1 MSCSD
6 RHLEDFN
13 IHQRSIAM
21 RSTDHQIL
29 ALAVPSIIQNITV
42 PLLGLVDLT
51 IVGHFGS
58 ASAIGAI
65 AVGSMIFNVAYWLL
79 GFLRMGTSGLT
90 SQAYGRGD
98 TPDARRLLRR
108 ALLLALLLGLSLLL
122 LQRPFGW
129 AALRVIHP
137 SQEVLPLASLYFDV
151 CIWGA
156 PAVLGLYS
164 LNGWFIGLQD
174 TRTPLFV
181 AIFQNLL
188 NILASLVFVYLLKL
202 DITGVAL
209 GTLTAQWAGFLVSLT
224 FALRRNKSLA
234 AEIGTSEATR
244 TKVTGWGEFF
254 TVNRDIF
261 LRTVFLV
268 GVNLFFTSAGAR
280 QGDVILSV
288 NTLLL
293 TFYTLFSYVM
303 DGFAFAGEALCGSA
317 YGSEDGGRF
326 RQVVG
331 RLFHWGGIMTVSFT
345 LLYLV
350 GGQPLMHL
358 ITSEPHVLYVA
369 RTYFLWALLIPVA
382 GMAAFVYDG
391 IFIGI
396 TQTRGMLISSS
407 AAATIFLLLFL
418 TGKHF
423 GLPINHLLWF
433 AFITFLS
440 ARGILQHII
449 MRRMAHR

>member
-1 MSCSD
+1 
-6 RHLEDFN
+6 
-13 IHQRSIAM
+13 M
-21 RSTDHQIL
+21 RSTDRQIL
-29 ALAVPSIIQNITV
+29 SLAIPSIVQNITV

-65 AVGSMIFNVAYWLL
+65 AVGSMIFNVIYWLL

-98 TPDARRLLRR
+98 IIDARRLLKR
-108 ALLLALLLGLSLLL
+108 ALTLALLLGLTFLL
-122 LQRPFGW
+122 LQQPLGW
-129 AALRVIHP
+129 AALRIIHP
-137 SQEVLPLASLYFDV
+137 SSEVLPLANIYFDV

-188 NILASLVFVYLLKL
+188 NILASLIFVYLLNL

-209 GTLTAQWAGFLVSLT
+209 GTLTAQWAGFLLSVSL
-224 FALRRNKSLA
+224 ALKRSKSL
-234 AEIGTSEATR
+234 ETKITPTQATK
-244 TKVTGWGEFF
+244 TKITGWGEFF
-254 TVNRDIF
+254 SVNRDIF
-261 LRTVFLV
+261 FRTVFLV

-317 YGSEDGGRF
+317 YGSEDDKRF
-326 RQVVG
+326 RQIVN
-331 RLFHWGGIMTVSFT
+331 RLFHWGEIMTASFT
-345 LLYLV
+345 LLYLI

-358 ITSEPHVLYVA
+358 ITSEPHVLNVA
-369 RTYFLWALLIPVA
+369 RTYFPWALLIPIT

-396 TQTRGMLISSS
+396 TQTRGMLISSCS
-407 AAATIFLLLFL
+407 AAIVFLLIFIS
-418 TGKHF
+418 GKSLGF
-423 GLPINHLLWF
+423 STNHLLWF
-433 AFITFLS
+433 SFIAFLS
-440 ARGILQHII
+440 TRGIVQYII
-449 MRRMAHR
+449 MRRIGQH